1 MATYLAD
8 HVRQQLQEEL
18 ERHLVT
24 GLDGRCTAC
33 GDPEPCRRRYELSAA
48 FFACGVLP
56 RRRPSTDAAGTASR
70 TTGQGQTTSAAWF
83 WWSRNT

>member
-1 MATYLAD
+1 VATYLAE

-33 GDPEPCRRRYELSAA
+33 GNPEPCRRRYELSAA

-56 RRRPSTDAAGTASR
+56 KRRTRPSLPATVSTTTGWRGTASD
-70 TTGQGQTTSAAWF
+70 TWS
-83 WWSRNT
+83 WWRRDT